1 MKKFFTLLLCV
12 IGMAFAANAEE
23 LTEVRQ
29 CINALLV
36 QDNNTR
42 YTKAPVMDPNQDG
55 ILSIADV
62 TFLIDKALTE
72 KAIKKAPAKE
82 MDIEGLIHEVLVS
95 DGDPNIND
103 VTDAITEKLNQQ
115 NYNKK

>member
-12 IGMAFAANAEE
+12 MGMAFTANADE

-29 CINALLV
+29 CIDALLV
-36 QDNNTR
+36 QDHSTR
-42 YTKAPVMDPNQDG
+42 YTMAPVMDPNQDG

-62 TFLIDKALTE
+62 TFLIDKALRE
-72 KAIKKAPAKE
+72 KVVKKAPAKE
-82 MDIEGLIHEVLVS
+82 IDIEGLIHEVLVS

-115 NYNKK
+115 RNNKK